1 MAPSNLRIRPLTI
14 VLVVVA
20 VVLIVIGIVYLTRSA
35 ADLPSFFPGH
45 DPHDTKTHTK
55 HGLAALALAVIALVG
70 AWLTTAPEKA
80 T

>member
-1 MAPSNLRIRPLTI
+1 MAVSNIRIRPLTI
-14 VLVVVA
+14 VLIVVA

-45 DPHDTKTHTK
+45 DPKDTATHTK
-55 HGLAALALAVIALVG
+55 HGLAALALAVVALVG

-80 T
+80 A